1 MLASS
6 SKLLANLIL
15 KGYSG
20 QYNEALKKFLVDNSY
35 NQALPDALYYYLGGR
50 GYTGELNERLYQ
62 WSLDDYNLG
71 ALISI
76 DTAPSFNTALL
87 YIGQTI
93 GAARVAGSYSH
104 VSGTV
109 TEGTITYLVNGV
121 AQLSSYV
128 IQASDATV
136 SSSVALLLDGSPAG
150 QSASTGNVII
160 PDLVIT
166 EDIAASFDL
175 PSLIVGNTLAFAYN
189 AGSYTGSHGTITE
202 DAFSFYVDSVPKSG
216 SYILTPNDI
225 EISAPLIPL
234 LIDGLYTGQFA
245 TLPATLRQNTAPTS
259 VNISI
264 TFTVAPGVGDV
275 TAPVLTS
282 PTGTQTG
289 ATTADTGVTTDED
302 NGTLYTVNT
311 TSATAP
317 SKAQVKAGQN
327 NGGTSAVFAA
337 NQSIS
342 STGVK
347 GFNATGLTGST
358 TYYTYFM
365 QEDFAGNQ
373 SNVAAASSFTTAS
386 ADTTAPVL
394 TSPTGTKTGETTA
407 TGTVDTDE
415 NNGSLYAV
423 TTTSVTKPTK
433 AQVKAGQN
441 DGGTS
446 AAWAGNQTIT
456 TTGTK
461 NISISS
467 LLASTAY
474 YNHYMHEDAV
484 GNQST
489 VATSASFTT
498 DAIPSG
504 ITFVGYA
511 SNSGT
516 GATIDVDVSTLY
528 AIGGGAGGTLA
539 TGDLMVA
546 LGGIGDVDTAMGPT
560 GPGTWTEIS
569 DLFAADT
576 RQSNLGVDYQFVSGS
591 PPTTINCKGSNQAG
605 RGGAAIV
612 AVFRGVHATPQDVT
626 ATTDSGLNTD
636 AADGK
641 VITPSTAGAV
651 ILVANASSRPATS
664 PGALGSGPANMTR
677 VIALTGAGS
686 SRSTFLSLEIKTD
699 WASGAFDPDALT
711 GTPANPADCWTSTT
725 MVLRPA

>member
-150 QSASTGNVII
+150 QSASTGNVTI

-175 PSLIVGNTLAFAYN
+175 PSLIVGNTLASAYN

-202 DAFSFYVDSVPKSG
+202 DVFSFYVDGVARSG
-216 SYILTPNDI
+216 SYVLTSDDI
-225 EISAPLIPL
+225 EVGAPLIPL

-245 TLPATLRQNTAPTS
+245 TLPDTLRQNTAPTS

-264 TFTVAPGVGDV
+264 TFTVAPGLGDV

-342 STGVK
+342 TTGVK

-365 QEDFAGNQ
+365 HEDFAGNQ

-386 ADTTAPVL
+386 ADTTAPIL

-441 DGGTS
+441 NGGTA
-446 AAWAGNQTIT
+446 AAWSGNQTIT

-461 NISISS
+461 NISISG
-467 LLASTAY
+467 LTASTTY

-498 DAIPSG
+498 DAVPTG
-504 ITFVGYA
+504 LTVVGYA
-511 SNSGT
+511 SAVGT
-516 GATIDVDVSTLY
+516 GATITVDLTSLT
-528 AIGGGAGGTLA
+528 AIGGGAGGTIA
-539 TGDLMVA
+539 DGDIIYVGNSTA
-546 LGGIGDVDTAMGPT
+546 DASDTNL
-560 GPGTWTEIS
+560 GPGGSYTELL
-569 DLFAADT
+569 DLYQADT
-576 RQSNLGVDYQFVSGS
+576 RATNLDISRLVVSGT
-591 PPTTINCKGSNQAG
+591 PPSSIACKGTNNAG
-605 RGGAAIV
+605 RGGAAIAIV
-612 AVFRGVHATPQDVT
+612 LRGQHATPEDVSSVPSTGPDGT
-626 ATTDSGLNTD
+626 ACDPGP
-636 AADGK
+636 
-641 VITPSTAGAV
+641 ITPINAGTFLLYFMAGSRTASLAQPGTTPSGTTEVTHVFGDGTSRGTALMLSIIDNWTSGAV
-651 ILVANASSRPATS
+651 D
-664 PGALGSGPANMTR
+664 PGAM
-677 VIALTGAGS
+677 
-686 SRSTFLSLEIKTD
+686 
-699 WASGAFDPDALT
+699 T
-711 GTPANPADCWTSTT
+711 GTPSSTADSWAAG
-725 MVLRPA
+725 VVAVRKA